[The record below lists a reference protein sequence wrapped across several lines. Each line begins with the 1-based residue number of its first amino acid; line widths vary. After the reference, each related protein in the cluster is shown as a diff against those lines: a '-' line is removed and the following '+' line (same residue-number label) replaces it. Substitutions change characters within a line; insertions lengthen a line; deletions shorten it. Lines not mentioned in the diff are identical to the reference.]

1 MLDEP
6 FRSWVAAAERRYLA
20 DLTRAELGT
29 ALRALSS
36 CYVERRAQLAT
47 GAPLASRGKRA
58 AFALFYGPLHYL
70 AVRHIVTA
78 LGLDGGNAPP
88 TLVDL
93 GCGTG
98 AASAAW
104 AVASA
109 GRATITAFDVNEW
122 AVREAAWT
130 YRTLGVRGTARR
142 LPIRHVR
149 WRPGSA
155 VLAAYVVNELLAEDR
170 AELLPRLVDAGR
182 GRPRPVLVVEP
193 IARRTA
199 PWWPEW
205 ERAFLEAGG
214 RADEWRVRTELPQ
227 VLQELDR
234 AAGLDHRELTA
245 RTLLIS

>member
-20 DLTRAELGT
+20 DLTRAELGR

-36 CYVERRAQLAT
+36 CYVERRSRLAT
-47 GAPLASRGKRA
+47 GGPLASRGKRA

-70 AVRHIVTA
+70 AVHHIVSA
-78 LGLDGGNAPP
+78 LGLDGANAPR

-109 GRATITAFDVNEW
+109 GRTMITAFDVNEW

-142 LPIRHVR
+142 LHIRQVR

-155 VLAAYVVNELLAEDR
+155 VLAAYVVNELLPEDR
-170 AELLPRLVDAGR
+170 AELLQRFVHTGKD
-182 GRPRPVLVVEP
+182 RPRPALVVEP
-193 IARRTA
+193 IARRTT
-199 PWWPEW
+199 PWWAGW

-214 RADEWRVRTELPQ
+214 RADEWRVRTERPQ
-227 VLQELDR
+227 VVQELDR
-234 AAGLDHRELTA
+234 AAGLDHREVTA
-245 RTLLIS
+245 RTLLIG